1 MHICIYVNVYMGI
14 CVYMYI
20 CLYAYMHWYMC
31 SGGAQAIKS
40 KSNQIKKSNLC
51 VCAVHVHLH
60 LLLNQP

>member
-1 MHICIYVNVYMGI
+1 MGI